1 LWQIRVVQAILK
13 HDRDVISISATGS
26 GKSLTFWMPLLFVPE
41 GIQIV
46 IAPLNI
52 LHPGPQNVNTSAKV
66 GISVISDQGY
76 GDEL

>member
-1 LWQIRVVQAILK
+1 MS
-13 HDRDVISISATGS
+13 SISATCS
-26 GKSLTFWMPLLFVPE
+26 GKSLTLWMALLVVPE

-46 IAPLNI
+46 VAPLNI
-52 LHPGPQNVNTSAKV
+52 LSPGQQNVNTSTKV